1 MSGERYV
8 VSRPLALGGCP
19 GVEGCDATRRT
30 FLSDAQVP
38 GCGHYLDMTWI
49 HADSQPGRYASTR
62 LLDHDQYLLHLGMDW
77 AKPQDLGATVEF
89 HLGGQ
94 PITFSTMTS
103 IYIPAGIPYGPLSWK
118 EFSRPHIQL
127 CLVFGCGEA
136 PVGRTVEDGAAG
148 DDGGPAAT
156 WPAQDIGTDYERYVV
171 RSPMREAGPERVY
184 GRQNPTMTYLSR
196 TQVPGV
202 DLYNEFGWIW
212 DVPSS
217 PIPKMRHENYDEIVL
232 HLGSDPGNP
241 EDLGATMQ
249 FGLGDDLLEFT
260 TTHCA
265 FVPRGLDHGPLIW
278 KQVRRPMI
286 EFAMMLGA
294 GTWAEGWE
302 GSFFDL
308 P

>member
-136 PVGRTVEDGAAG
+136 PVGRTFRVGGLVEKGSLRRDPDGLGVHFVVTDTAKSIAVSYRG
-148 DDGGPAAT
+148 VLPDLFKEGKGVVAQGKLGPDGVFT
-156 WPAQDIGTDYERYVV
+156 AQEVLAKHD
-171 RSPMREAGPERVY
+171 
-184 GRQNPTMTYLSR
+184 
-196 TQVPGV
+196 
-202 DLYNEFGWIW
+202 
-212 DVPSS
+212 
-217 PIPKMRHENYDEIVL
+217 ENYM
-232 HLGSDPGNP
+232 PP
-241 EDLGATMQ
+241 EAAAALKQA
-249 FGLGDDLLEFT
+249 
-260 TTHCA
+260 A
-265 FVPRGLDHGPLIW
+265 DHG
-278 KQVRRPMI
+278 
-286 EFAMMLGA
+286 
-294 GTWAEGWE
+294 
-302 GSFFDL
+302 GSMKTEMNR
-308 P
+308 